1 MTLQADLDQLGAQ
14 SNALH
19 LLGGEALELSARPG
33 VPVTTLLPGGDSD
46 SLLRAVTEASRLA
59 NGIEEKLLPVLSGR
73 LHEIGNLMHAAT
85 IQFRTAEDANE
96 EALAAIYL
104 KASGEWG
111 PPK

>member
-1 MTLQADLDQLGAQ
+1 MTLQADLDQLRAQ
-14 SNALH
+14 SNSLH
-19 LLGGEALELSARPG
+19 LLGSEALNLSALHG
-33 VPVTTLLPGGDSD
+33 VPATTLLLGGDTA

-59 NGIEEKLLPVLSGR
+59 NGIQEKLLPVLSAR

-85 IQFRTAEDANE
+85 IQFRGAEDANE

-111 PPK
+111 PSK